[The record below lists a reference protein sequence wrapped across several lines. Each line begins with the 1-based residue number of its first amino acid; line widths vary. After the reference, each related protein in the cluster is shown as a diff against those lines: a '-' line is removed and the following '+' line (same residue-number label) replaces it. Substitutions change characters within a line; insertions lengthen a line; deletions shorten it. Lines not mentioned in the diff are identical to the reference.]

1 MEFQPVM
8 ESSTAPFSTLL
19 VSELI
24 RWDWLAVEV
33 EAYAV
38 SPPLQA
44 YTCIF
49 FLVLQLGLRG

>member
-1 MEFQPVM
+1 MEFEPVM

-24 RWDWLAVEV
+24 RWDWLADEV

-38 SPPLQA
+38 SLPLQA
-44 YTCIF
+44 YIF
-49 FLVLQLGLRG
+49 IFLLVVQLAFRG

>member
-8 ESSTAPFSTLL
+8 ESSTAPFSTSL

-38 SPPLQA
+38 SLPLQA

-49 FLVLQLGLRG
+49 LLVVQLGLRG

>member
-38 SPPLQA
+38 SVPLQA
-44 YTCIF
+44 YIF
-49 FLVLQLGLRG
+49 MFLLVVQLAPRG